1 MVPAS
6 HRPGSLRQKNK
17 KHKIHG
23 HQGKRSAKMAL
34 GAGRVESTRAGPK
47 SLSGKSL
54 EARKTNRVNHAMQVR
69 KQKREQAWLQ
79 KRLGSDEGPPK
90 LCVWVPLSGAAD
102 PKLIEQAVL
111 EKSSHSTN
119 PSSGVRMVTAAFGK
133 FKRRMTFV
141 SPGRDLASLLEFMK
155 VADIVLLVLPVNHG
169 PDSAIDEVSIVL
181 IFSWSRS
188 G

>member
-1 MVPAS
+1 MPVS

-17 KHKIHG
+17 KHKTHG
-23 HQGKRSAKMAL
+23 HQGKRSARLAL
-34 GAGRVESTRAGPK
+34 GAGRVEPTRAGPK
-47 SLSGKSL
+47 GLSGKSP
-54 EARKTNRVNHAMQVR
+54 EASITNRVNHAMQVR
-69 KQKREQAWLQ
+69 KQKREQVWLQ

-119 PSSGVRMVTAAFGK
+119 PSSGVRMLTAAFGK

-141 SPGRDLASLLEFMK
+141 TPGRDLVSLLEFMK
-155 VADIVLLVLPVNHG
+155 VADIVLLLLPVNHG
-169 PDSAIDEVSIVL
+169 PDSALDEVSIIL
-181 IFSWSRS
+181 IFNGWRS